1 MSKSQCLKLTFVSIG
16 TRLRKW
22 RKENKI
28 KINDII
34 NITGISTGALNN
46 YENDKRDI
54 PASFLITIHEK
65 LNADIYYIITGVS
78 KNDEKLEILESY
90 KKLSEI
96 NKAKAEAYI
105 KGLLESEQNHDT
117 EDQRL
122 YS

>member
-1 MSKSQCLKLTFVSIG
+1 M
-16 TRLRKW
+16 
-22 RKENKI
+22 
-28 KINDII
+28 
-34 NITGISTGALNN
+34 
-46 YENDKRDI
+46 
-54 PASFLITIHEK
+54 
-65 LNADIYYIITGVS
+65 S

>member
-1 MSKSQCLKLTFVSIG
+1 MSIG

-46 YENDKRDI
+46 YKNDKRDI